1 MVFQPV
7 TIPMPYYAYQG
18 ADVNNDGF
26 DDLVLTATGADSGLG
41 FILSDGTGSFTDPVV
56 PAISAPGFD
65 FGKLHTGSSGDR
77 YVSIVAATNASTLR
91 VYRSV
96 CAAPAC
102 IADLN
107 GDGVVGG
114 IDLGI
119 VLGAWGSSGGVMVAD
134 VSNDGIV
141 DGPDL
146 GLILS
151 NWGPCPN

>member
-1 MVFQPV
+1 MLSEAQNEEKEQATEPFQ
-7 TIPMPYYAYQG
+7 
-18 ADVNNDGF
+18 
-26 DDLVLTATGADSGLG
+26 
-41 FILSDGTGSFTDPVV
+41 
-56 PAISAPGFD
+56 
-65 FGKLHTGSSGDR
+65 
-77 YVSIVAATNASTLR
+77 
-91 VYRSV
+91 
-96 CAAPAC
+96 
-102 IADLN
+102 LN